1 MDIPHK
7 KICETIIKLK
17 TSILVI
23 EQQKNV
29 CAKLEACLLERNI
42 EALVRSK
49 NLKGKC
55 QIKPFDIY
63 IINCEDYKKDEK
75 YQILRKILEN
85 NNQANIFLLNETEE
99 EQEIINSKFRNILHP
114 LKNQVIA
121 GIVACDE
128 NGLQKILET
137 IESVEIC
144 KLKIHEL
151 WTKLEK
157 SL

>member
-29 CAKLEACLLERNI
+29 SIKLETCLLERQI

-63 IINCEDYKKDEK
+63 IINCEDYNKDEK
-75 YQILRKILEN
+75 YQIIRKILEN
-85 NNQANIFLLNETEE
+85 NNQANIFLLGETQE
-99 EQEIINSKFRNILHP
+99 EQEIINSKFRKILHP
-114 LKNQVIA
+114 LKNQVIS
-121 GIVACDE
+121 GILVCDE

-137 IESVEIC
+137 IENVENC

-151 WTKLEK
+151 WIKLEK
-157 SL
+157 SI